1 MRRMQSA
8 PYVFP
13 TSTVARKPAGAVD
26 ETYYPAKI
34 ITARH
39 DSLLRR
45 PRPQDRAG
53 CAPGAPAVS
62 GSLVLLHL
70 AGAVALLLFATRQV
84 RTGVERAY
92 GDVLRLKLRSILK
105 NPLLAV
111 GAGAVLAV
119 CLQSATAVAL
129 IVGSFAGSGIV
140 GGTAGL
146 LAVLG
151 ADVGSSLVVKL
162 LSFDLEALTPLCLV
176 AGTALFMA
184 TSRRDLL
191 QLGRILIGIGLLILS
206 LRLIGEAS
214 EPLRES
220 RILPVVVNYLAGD
233 PVTAFLVAAVM
244 TWLFHSSVAAI
255 LLVVALAARGLVPA
269 ELGVVLVLGANIGGG
284 IIAVVLS
291 RAAPRKAR
299 VVPLGNLIMRGTGAL
314 IGLAVLVLL
323 APPLGY
329 LGATPPVQL
338 VNAHIAFNLALA
350 ILGMPLA
357 GLVYR
362 LAERM
367 IDLNAPEKE
376 EDFAATEISALS
388 DAALDSPSQA
398 LANATREVVRVCE
411 TVEIMLA
418 RIMELYEAADE
429 QKIKAL
435 AALDDRVDR
444 KHAAIKLYLA
454 KVTSRQLSEAEALR
468 CQELIGA
475 CVKLEQVGD
484 IIVRNMLAHVR
495 KKMERGVEF
504 TPEGWRELTSFHAS
518 VLANARLAFNVLV
531 SRDPATARQLV
542 EEKDRLR
549 DVEKAT
555 SQSHFVR
562 LREGTVKSLE
572 TSTIHLD
579 TIRDLKQ
586 INSLLASMAYPVLE
600 EHGLLRGSRLAAG

>member
-1 MRRMQSA
+1 M
-8 PYVFP
+8 
-13 TSTVARKPAGAVD
+13 
-26 ETYYPAKI
+26 
-34 ITARH
+34 
-39 DSLLRR
+39 
-45 PRPQDRAG
+45 
-53 CAPGAPAVS
+53 S

-92 GDVLRLKLRSILK
+92 GDVLRLRLRSILK

-111 GAGAVLAV
+111 GAGGMLAI

-151 ADVGSSLVVKL
+151 ADLGSSLVVKL
-162 LSFDLEALTPLCLV
+162 LSFDLEVLTPLCLV
-176 AGTALFMA
+176 AGTALFMS
-184 TSRRDLL
+184 TSRRNLL

-220 RILPVVVNYLAGD
+220 QILPVVINYLSGD
-233 PVTAFLVAAVM
+233 PVTAFLIAAIM
-244 TWLFHSSVAAI
+244 TWLFHSSVASI
-255 LLVVALAARGLVPA
+255 LLVAALAARGLVPV
-269 ELGVVLVLGANIGGG
+269 ELGVVLVLGANLGGG

-299 VVPLGNLIMRGTGAL
+299 IVPLGNLIMRGAGAM
-314 IGLAVLVLL
+314 IALAVLIVV
-323 APPLGY
+323 APPLDW
-329 LGATPPVQL
+329 LGSSAAVQL
-338 VNAHIAFNLALA
+338 VNAHIAFNLALVIA
-350 ILGMPLA
+350 GMPVA
-357 GLVYR
+357 GLVHR
-362 LAERM
+362 IAERLGE
-367 IDLNAPEKE
+367 LNAPEE
-376 EDFAATEISALS
+376 EQDLAATEISALS
-388 DAALDSPSQA
+388 ETALDTPSQA

-411 TVEIMLA
+411 TIEIMLV
-418 RIMELYEAADE
+418 RIMELYEAPDDH
-429 QKIKAL
+429 KIKAL

-454 KVTSRQLSEAEALR
+454 KVTSRSLSEDEALR

-504 TPEGWRELTSFHAS
+504 TPEGWRELTSFHAA

-531 SRDPATARQLV
+531 SRDPATARLLV

-549 DVEKAT
+549 DVEKDT
-555 SQSHFVR
+555 SQKHFVR
-562 LREGTVKSLE
+562 LREGTVKSME
-572 TSTIHLD
+572 TSSIHLD

-600 EHGLLRGSRLAAG
+600 EQGLLRGSRLAAG

>member
-1 MRRMQSA
+1 
-8 PYVFP
+8 
-13 TSTVARKPAGAVD
+13 
-26 ETYYPAKI
+26 
-34 ITARH
+34 
-39 DSLLRR
+39 
-45 PRPQDRAG
+45 
-53 CAPGAPAVS
+53 VS

-92 GDVLRLKLRSILK
+92 GDVLRLRLRSILK

-111 GAGAVLAV
+111 GAGALLAI

-162 LSFDLEALTPLCLV
+162 LSFDLEVLTPICLV

-220 RILPVVVNYLAGD
+220 RILPVVVNYLSGD
-233 PVTAFLVAAVM
+233 PVTAFMLAAIM

-255 LLVVALAARGLVPA
+255 LLVVALATRGLVPV
-269 ELGVVLVLGANIGGG
+269 ELGVVLVLGANLGGG
-284 IIAVVLS
+284 IIAVMLS

-299 VVPLGNLIMRGTGAL
+299 AVPLGNLIMRGTGAL
-314 IGLAVLVLL
+314 IALAAIILF
-323 APPLGY
+323 APPLGL
-329 LGATPPVQL
+329 LGVGIPDQL
-338 VNAHIAFNLALA
+338 VHAHIAFNVALVL
-350 ILGMPLA
+350 LGMPFA

-362 LAERM
+362 LAERLTQ
-367 IDLNAPEKE
+367 INAPER
-376 EDFAATEISALS
+376 EDDLAATEISALS
-388 DAALDSPSQA
+388 EAALDTPSQA

-411 TVEIMLA
+411 TIEIMLA
-418 RIMELYEAADE
+418 RIMELYEAADDD
-429 QKIKAL
+429 KIKAL

-454 KVTSRQLSEAEALR
+454 KVTSRQLTESEALR

-484 IIVRNMLAHVR
+484 IIVRNMLVHVR
-495 KKMERGVEF
+495 KKLERGLEF
-504 TPEGWRELTSFHAS
+504 TPEGWRELSGFHAS

-531 SRDPATARQLV
+531 SRDPETARQLV
-542 EEKDRLR
+542 LEKDRLR
-549 DVEKAT
+549 DREKET
-555 SQSHFVR
+555 SASHFVR
-562 LREGTVKSLE
+562 LRDGTAKSVE
-572 TSTIHLD
+572 TSSIHLD

-586 INSLLASMAYPVLE
+586 INSLLASIAYPVLE
-600 EHGLLRGSRLAAG
+600 ERGLLTGSRLKAG

>member
-1 MRRMQSA
+1 
-8 PYVFP
+8 
-13 TSTVARKPAGAVD
+13 
-26 ETYYPAKI
+26 
-34 ITARH
+34 
-39 DSLLRR
+39 
-45 PRPQDRAG
+45 
-53 CAPGAPAVS
+53 VS

-92 GDVLRLKLRSILK
+92 GDVLRLRLRSILK

-111 GAGAVLAV
+111 GAGALLAI

-129 IVGSFAGSGIV
+129 IVGSFVGSGIV
-140 GGTAGL
+140 GGSAGL

-162 LSFDLEALTPLCLV
+162 LSFDLEILTPICLV
-176 AGTALFMA
+176 AGTVLFMA

-220 RILPVVVNYLAGD
+220 RILPVVVNYLSGD
-233 PVTAFLVAAVM
+233 AVTAFLIAAIM

-269 ELGVVLVLGANIGGG
+269 ELGVVMVLGANIGGG
-284 IIAVVLS
+284 VIAVMLS
-291 RAAPRKAR
+291 RAAPAKAR
-299 VVPLGNLIMRGTGAL
+299 IVPLGNLIMRGAG
-314 IGLAVLVLL
+314 AVLALSAVMLL
-323 APPLGY
+323 APPLDL
-329 LGATPPVQL
+329 LGATVPAQL
-338 VNAHIAFNLALA
+338 VNAHIVFNLLLA

-357 GLVYR
+357 GVVYR
-362 LAERM
+362 TAERLTA
-367 IDLNAPEKE
+367 LNAPAR
-376 EDFAATEISALS
+376 EDDLAATELSALS
-388 DAALDSPSQA
+388 EAALDSPAQA

-411 TVEIMLA
+411 TVEIMLV

-429 QKIKAL
+429 DKIKAL

-454 KVTSRQLSEAEALR
+454 KVTSRKLTEAEALR

-484 IIVRNMLAHVR
+484 IIVRNMLAHV
-495 KKMERGVEF
+495 KKKVQRGLEF
-504 TPEGWRELTSFHAS
+504 TPEGWRELSSFHAS
-518 VLANARLAFNVLV
+518 VMANARLAFNVLV
-531 SRDPATARQLV
+531 SRDAATARQLV

-555 SQSHFVR
+555 STSHFAR

-600 EHGLLRGSRLAAG
+600 EQGLLRGSRLNAG